1 MSFRS
6 VCDFGI
12 SKVFSAERIWFS
24 AKRALHVVV
33 ICTQR
38 VAGGLPAHRGF
49 GFAVGRVGWGHLC
62 SRHWLPRVAVTA
74 RMPVGAYML
83 DGWLFLK
90 RAHRRPA
97 RSTRGMGLPLMCS
110 LCRVSG
116 QNLRGAERMLRE
128 YATSATYENTRSCI
142 GRAIPRC
149 AQACYSGYIA
159 AGAPYG

>member
-12 SKVFSAERIWFS
+12 SKVFFAERIWLS
-24 AKRALHVVV
+24 AKRALHVAV

-38 VAGGLPAHRGF
+38 GAGGLAAHRGF
-49 GFAVGRVGWGHLC
+49 GFGVGRVGWGHLC

-97 RSTRGMGLPLMCS
+97 RSTRGMGLPPPCARYVGLLGRAC
-110 LCRVSG
+110 LALNVCF
-116 QNLRGAERMLRE
+116 
-128 YATSATYENTRSCI
+128 TNTRHLQRMKTRV
-142 GRAIPRC
+142 RASEG
-149 AQACYSGYIA
+149 QFL
-159 AGAPYG
+159 GALKLVIRGT